1 MILDVPRCSLW
12 SSFFSLYLFVQ
23 DVIRHNH
30 DKPYNTKSL
39 SAENFIFKMPYF
51 AKKLSW
57 HSCDDEWKF
66 VTNCL
71 KIAPKKST

>member
-1 MILDVPRCSLW
+1 MSEQLILIQRYNHPTFKYQNKK
-12 SSFFSLYLFVQ
+12 SS
-23 DVIRHNH
+23 D
-30 DKPYNTKSL
+30 
-39 SAENFIFKMPYF
+39 EIFLEYF

-71 KIAPKKST
+71 KIAPKKSA